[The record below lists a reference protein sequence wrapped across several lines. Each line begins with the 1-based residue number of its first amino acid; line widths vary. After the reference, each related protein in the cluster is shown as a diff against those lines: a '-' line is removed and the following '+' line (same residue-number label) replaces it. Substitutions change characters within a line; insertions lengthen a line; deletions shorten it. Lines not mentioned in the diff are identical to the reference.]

1 MADHERRRG
10 RANREDSE
18 SNQAWKK
25 RQRPHR
31 RRKLAALSN
40 SIECLAKS
48 KARSLGLWF
57 TGSWGRTTPQDK
69 NGDSWNSDY
78 YLKLI
83 RLLG

>member
-1 MADHERRRG
+1 MLTG
-10 RANREDSE
+10 RTVSPIKLGRKD
-18 SNQAWKK
+18 KD
-25 RQRPHR
+25 PR
-31 RRKLAALSN
+31 RRKLEALNN

-57 TGSWGRTTPQDK
+57 TGSWGRSTPQDT
-69 NGDSWNSDY
+69 NGDSWNSGY